1 MPLHK
6 SLDRRLQ
13 GIALQRPINHERN
26 LHRVDVRSLRIEQRM
41 EQQTFLQRRQRQN
54 VLNLRVL
61 ALQPCSL
68 VRRKRNQR
76 QIGSGSAVRCLRHSL
91 GDSRQGLNCA
101 MLEYRPRRDL
111 KPRLAR
117 PAHQLDRHD
126 AVAAQRKK
134 TVVNADPRNA
144 KNLGIQRAQNLLLRR
159 PRQPNNL
166 RRQIRRRQRA
176 TVKLAVRLS
185 TATTP
190 KPQTPTAPCSREGS
204 RQAAPAAPPHR
215 SRDPPPQPHRP
226 PDASDRAHP
235 RAPAPPPAP
244 PQDAAAATASISP
257 GSMRKP
263 RSFTC

>member
-1 MPLHK
+1 MIGVAAIDPTAMSATAAALAGRNN
-6 SLDRRLQ
+6 RR
-13 GIALQRPINHERN
+13 
-26 LHRVDVRSLRIEQRM
+26 
-41 EQQTFLQRRQRQN
+41 RRQGRYR
-54 VLNLRVL
+54 L
-61 ALQPCSL
+61 
-68 VRRKRNQR
+68 
-76 QIGSGSAVRCLRHSL
+76 
-91 GDSRQGLNCA
+91 

-185 TATTP
+185 AATTP
-190 KPQTPTAPCSREGS
+190 KPQTRTAPCSREGS

-226 PDASDRAHP
+226 PDASGRAHP